1 MVNLY
6 PWDADSSTEEL
17 VALHLPIALWFV
29 VAYPYMGGTLQSH
42 ERRMDFVRFTGEW
55 FIYYVLI
62 ALGGGVLMGLTA
74 AILEPTGVDVDTVAA
89 WVLPSGAAGAVIVA
103 AWLVESKQRVVENMA
118 PVLTMLFTPLFA
130 VMLAV
135 SAVVYAVTGLGDAF
149 DRDLVSVFDALLVVV
164 LALVLYGMSARD
176 PSESPGWMDRIQL
189 VAVVSA
195 LVLDVMVLGAMIAR
209 IGDLGFTPNR
219 TAAVGL
225 NLVLLVN
232 LAGAAWLSARFLT
245 GRSRLHRLERWQT
258 TYLPS
263 SPSGPP
269 RSWSSYHRCSP
280 STDPDVS
287 VNPEQNPQVRR
298 LVSGM
303 AGATRLLVV
312 TTLATGVAAAAAHA
326 GPEAVGTRGSW
337 VALVQGGD
345 ESRIVL
351 MKPDGSRRR
360 ILVPAEFG
368 VQSPAWRPDGRA
380 VAFVSSRRGNPGIF
394 LADVETRR
402 VQRLVARGRTGRGD
416 PAFSA
421 DGRFIAYTRSF
432 RGSDILVARAD
443 GSRPRVVFRDGRPN
457 TEPTWAPDGTR
468 IAFVRNTRVAVVSVR
483 TRRARLLSPGDEW
496 ARSPAWAPNGRSI
509 AFVRTPVNSD
519 RGRLAVMRPDGSG
532 LRNLAPHLQ
541 DVVDVAWSPDSRW
554 LVFTR
559 RISPDSEV
567 FRLRLSDGAVRKV
580 TRNSISDYDPA
591 WGPPH

>member
-1 MVNLY
+1 MATVESQIAEWRAYVASAPGVNGRDVDELEDHLRHQIAELNAAGLTDDEAFLVGVKRMGDVDALSREFAREHSGRLWKQLILSGEDEQARSAGGWLEPLGFAVAAAVAIQIARLAADFPDEEPTWFARNLSLFVLPFLAGYFARRRQLDPQQWALAAAPFALAALVVNLY

-17 VALHLPIALWFV
+17 VAIHLPVVLWFA
-29 VAYPYMGGTLQSH
+29 VAYPYMRGTLQSH

-74 AILEPTGVDVDTVAA
+74 AILEPTGIDVDEVAA

-258 TYLPS
+258 TYLPVFALWAATVVVIL
-263 SPSGPP
+263 PP
-269 RSWSSYHRCSP
+269 
-280 STDPDVS
+280 
-287 VNPEQNPQVRR
+287 
-298 LVSGM
+298 L
-303 AGATRLLVV
+303 
-312 TTLATGVAAAAAHA
+312 
-326 GPEAVGTRGSW
+326 
-337 VALVQGGD
+337 
-345 ESRIVL
+345 
-351 MKPDGSRRR
+351 
-360 ILVPAEFG
+360 
-368 VQSPAWRPDGRA
+368 
-380 VAFVSSRRGNPGIF
+380 
-394 LADVETRR
+394 
-402 VQRLVARGRTGRGD
+402 
-416 PAFSA
+416 
-421 DGRFIAYTRSF
+421 
-432 RGSDILVARAD
+432 
-443 GSRPRVVFRDGRPN
+443 
-457 TEPTWAPDGTR
+457 
-468 IAFVRNTRVAVVSVR
+468 
-483 TRRARLLSPGDEW
+483 
-496 ARSPAWAPNGRSI
+496 
-509 AFVRTPVNSD
+509 
-519 RGRLAVMRPDGSG
+519 
-532 LRNLAPHLQ
+532 
-541 DVVDVAWSPDSRW
+541 
-554 LVFTR
+554 FTF
-559 RISPDSEV
+559 D
-567 FRLRLSDGAVRKV
+567 
-580 TRNSISDYDPA
+580 
-591 WGPPH
+591 